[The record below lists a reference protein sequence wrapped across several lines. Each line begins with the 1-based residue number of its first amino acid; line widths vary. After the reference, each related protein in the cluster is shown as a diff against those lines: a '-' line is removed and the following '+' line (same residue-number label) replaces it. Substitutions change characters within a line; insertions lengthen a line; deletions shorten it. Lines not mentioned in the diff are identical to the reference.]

1 MAGGIFSLTNSLWLR
16 PYLILPN
23 TAWGIAMDSDKEKN
37 KMIMEQ
43 IFFHLLETLRLC
55 TQLDLSGLGPLG
67 QQEWND
73 KIKLC
78 KNALE
83 FTKNSVEKLSKL
95 ISPEGPSYS

>member
-1 MAGGIFSLTNSLWLR
+1 M
-16 PYLILPN
+16 P
-23 TAWGIAMDSDKEKN
+23 MDIRKKN
-37 KMIMEQ
+37 RAVMEE

-55 TQLDLSGLGPLG
+55 NQLDLSGLNPLE

-83 FTKNSVEKLSKL
+83 FTKNSVEKLGKL
-95 ISPEGPSYS
+95 ISPNGLSYS